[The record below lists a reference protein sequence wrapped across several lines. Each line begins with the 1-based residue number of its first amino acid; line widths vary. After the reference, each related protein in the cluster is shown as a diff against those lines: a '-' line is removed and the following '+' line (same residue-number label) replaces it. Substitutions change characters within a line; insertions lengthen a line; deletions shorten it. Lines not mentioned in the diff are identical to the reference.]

1 MATPFGKRRLSLAS
15 KWVDALPALCRD
27 FRRVARNG
35 DRPLHPSSRRGGCVC
50 LGGALLRSAR
60 RRIPD
65 SRCISFEWRLNSW
78 RVPPRAAGRALVN
91 GAASRLH
98 PSGFDRSRIHALLRS
113 RECLGAPPLG
123 ARQEQNPDFRG
134 INGPPTARERAA
146 GSPIYST
153 FGILFLTL
161 AHPAFATWQ
170 RCSSSCT
177 S

>member
-1 MATPFGKRRLSLAS
+1 MAIDRCIHLHGVADVFALVALAS
-15 KWVDALPALCRD
+15 IGAPA
-27 FRRVARNG
+27 N
-35 DRPLHPSSRRGGCVC
+35 S
-50 LGGALLRSAR
+50 
-60 RRIPD
+60 D

-78 RVPPRAAGRALVN
+78 RVPPSAAGRALVN

-113 RECLGAPPLG
+113 RACLGAPPLG

-134 INGPPTARERAA
+134 INGPPTARERAV

>member
-1 MATPFGKRRLSLAS
+1 MYLVGIFRDSSHLLAS
-15 KWVDALPALCRD
+15 DHGRLPFASIDDRFGSASIPFVLDCRKVH
-27 FRRVARNG
+27 VA
-35 DRPLHPSSRRGGCVC
+35 
-50 LGGALLRSAR
+50 
-60 RRIPD
+60 
-65 SRCISFEWRLNSW
+65 SRCISFEWHLNSW